1 MCSQIFSKATSV
13 SAGNFRAPTE
23 CVASFKVLITGNLTT
38 HDFFVKKF
46 ERALLQTV
54 EFNRLRRFGR
64 LRDFSRS
71 CFSLA
76 CAARIIFLPK
86 AGGQQRRFAGV
97 FDRRRRILYVW
108 FGRRSSSMDPDDY
121 DPIAAALKED
131 IGKGDI
137 TTEFFVP
144 EALHAS
150 GRIVAHEPAVVAG
163 TATAAE
169 IFRKIDPE
177 TNVQIV
183 RPDGEAVPPGDV
195 VIEVRGLAR
204 SILKA
209 ERVALNFLQRLCGV
223 ATLTRQ
229 FVDAVGNHPAKILD
243 TRKTTPGLRALEK
256 AAVVAGGGVNHR
268 SGLFDMVLVKDNHL
282 AALNGLS
289 GFSDQIRRLRTE
301 RPNVR
306 IEVEADDLEQA
317 RAFVEID
324 GIDVI
329 LLDNMVPAQIREA
342 LALRK
347 NNIKFEA
354 SGGITLKNVRRVAA
368 TGVDYI
374 SIGALTNAARAIDL
388 GLEMNHVH
396 G

>member
-1 MCSQIFSKATSV
+1 MNA
-13 SAGNFRAPTE
+13 
-23 CVASFKVLITGNLTT
+23 
-38 HDFFVKKF
+38 
-46 ERALLQTV
+46 
-54 EFNRLRRFGR
+54 
-64 LRDFSRS
+64 
-71 CFSLA
+71 
-76 CAARIIFLPK
+76 
-86 AGGQQRRFAGV
+86 
-97 FDRRRRILYVW
+97 
-108 FGRRSSSMDPDDY
+108 DDY

-144 EALHAS
+144 EALHAR

-163 TATAAE
+163 TGTAAE
-169 IFRKIDPE
+169 IFRKIDPA
-177 TNVQIV
+177 TDIQIV
-183 RPDGEAVPPGDV
+183 RADGEAVVAGDI
-195 VIEVRGLAR
+195 VIEVRGLAH

-209 ERVALNFLQRLCGV
+209 ERVALNFLQRLCGI

-243 TRKTTPGLRALEK
+243 TRKTTPGLRVLER

-282 AALNGLS
+282 AALGGLS
-289 GFSDQIRRLRTE
+289 GFADQIRRLRKE
-301 RPNVR
+301 RPDVR

-329 LLDNMVPAQIREA
+329 LLDNMEPAQIREA

-354 SGGITLKNVRRVAA
+354 SGGITLKNVRRIAA

-374 SIGALTNAARAIDL
+374 SIGALTNAARAVDL
-388 GLEMNHVH
+388 GLEMIHVH